1 MTQLP
6 VTQPELPETPL
17 AEVKPI
23 RGRFDRENVF
33 NTLRNFYEENQ
44 IKQMQDSG
52 VDSRMVFGINSYY
65 MALVKGEGLNDSK
78 GEVILPVMPASNA
91 LQHLV
96 VPVVAEAIDKSGEKD
111 PSNQIRYSPD
121 SLKGKILHKYDEIV
135 LGYSALACSAH
146 CRYCYR
152 LDLFNGSTGKG
163 LVKPEEL
170 KQYIIEYNSALEQ
183 NKGIDPD
190 TGEKRY
196 PIMEVLLSGG
206 DPMVLSN
213 KQLYKYLSAVA
224 EAGIK
229 MIRLGTKEM
238 AFRPMRFDAN
248 LAETFRI
255 FHSHYQDVHINIVTH
270 FTHPDEF
277 LERDE
282 TGKFKQENG
291 YHVWLNVVKNAV
303 ENMGALSF
311 VSMDNQTPIILH
323 VNNSVQIM
331 HLLHAELRH
340 HNIKPKYIFQCR
352 EIEGH
357 KAFAVPV
364 EEAWRIHSESQQG
377 LSDACRSRFAMSTE
391 WGKLEIVSVIDG
403 LPADLFESLPEEFM
417 LPVQQLFGDGLV
429 VLKMHRSPAS
439 AATQSDLVIA
449 RRNPKALWV
458 SDYEDRIIYDGRK
471 KGDQKFSPMAAL
483 LHSLLPGDKLDQLAK
498 IPGMNGKEHSTSV
511 AA

>member
-1 MTQLP
+1 MTH
-6 VTQPELPETPL
+6 TTHQPELPETAL

-23 RGRFDRENVF
+23 RGRFDKQNVF
-33 NTLRNFYEENQ
+33 DTLRNFYDEAQ
-44 IKQMQDSG
+44 IKLMQERG

-65 MALVKGEGLNDSK
+65 MALVKGEGLNNVHGDI
-78 GEVILPVMPASNA
+78 ILPSMPPSVA

-96 VPVVAEAIDKSGEKD
+96 VPVVAEAMDKSGEKD

-121 SLKGKILHKYDEIV
+121 ALKGKILHKYDEIM
-135 LGYSALACSAH
+135 LAYAAMACSAH

-152 LDLFNGSTGKG
+152 LDLFNGTTGKG
-163 LVKPEEL
+163 LVKAEEIRE
-170 KQYIIEYNSALEQ
+170 YITNYNQTLA
-183 NKGIDPD
+183 NNNGVDPA

-196 PIMEVLLSGG
+196 PIQELLLSGG

-213 KQLYKYLSAVA
+213 KQLYKYMAAGA

-238 AFRPMRFDAN
+238 AFRPMRFDEN

-255 FHSHYQDVHINIVTH
+255 FHQQYPGVHINIVVH

-282 TGKFKQENG
+282 HGAYKKDARG
-291 YHVWLNVVKNAV
+291 YHVWLEAV
-303 ENMGALSF
+303 QKAVTHMASLPF
-311 VSMDNQTPIILH
+311 ISMDNQTPMILH
-323 VNNSVQIM
+323 VNNDAKVM
-331 HLLHAELRH
+331 HLLHAELRQKG
-340 HNIKPKYIFQCR
+340 IKPKYIFQCR

-364 EEAWRIHSESQQG
+364 EEAWRIHTESQQG
-377 LSDACRSRFAMSTE
+377 ISDACRSRLSMSTE

-403 LPADLFESLPEEFM
+403 LPANISNALPEEM
-417 LPVQQLFGDGLV
+417 ALALKALLGDGLV
-429 VLKMHRSPAS
+429 VFKMHRSPFS
-439 AATQSDLVIA
+439 ATTQSDLVIA
-449 RRNPKALWV
+449 RRNAKALWI

-471 KGDQKFSPMAAL
+471 TGEEKYSAMAKLFTAL
-483 LHSLLPGDKLDQLAK
+483 VPQETLDQLSK
-498 IPGMNGKEHSTSV
+498 IM
-511 AA
+511 AAA